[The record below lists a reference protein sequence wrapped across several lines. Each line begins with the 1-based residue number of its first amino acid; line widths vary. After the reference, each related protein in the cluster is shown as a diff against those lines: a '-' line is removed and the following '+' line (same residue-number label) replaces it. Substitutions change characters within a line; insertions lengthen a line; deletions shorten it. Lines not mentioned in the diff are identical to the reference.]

1 MIRHHYIVA
10 YDICE
15 PSRLR
20 KVHKICSAF
29 GFPIQYSLF
38 GCQLSAK
45 QLASLKAQ
53 LTETIR
59 AKEDQ
64 IIFLKVKKVTD
75 RNDSNQ
81 IPGIESLGR
90 KIRWG
95 PTRAI
100 II

>member
-38 GCQLSAK
+38 GCQLSEK

-53 LTETIR
+53 LSEAIR
-59 AKEDQ
+59 TRDDQ
-64 IIFLKVKKVTD
+64 VIFLKVKKVPEKSDTH
-75 RNDSNQ
+75 Q
-81 IPGIESLGR
+81 IPGLDSIGR
-90 KIRWG
+90 KIQWG
-95 PTRAI
+95 STRAI